1 MNTNRLRNGQYAT
14 AIESERDHAKGRIA
28 FLSAEAEK
36 WYRAWQAIAQE
47 NSRLIRENAQLKKD
61 NQLLLTIKKVLL

>member
-36 WYRAWQAIAQE
+36 WYRAYQALADANARLEKQVRQLTQE
-47 NSRLIRENAQLKKD
+47 NK
-61 NQLLLTIKKVLL
+61 LLLTIKQVLL